1 MVWIQDRCQKQ
12 TKQTVFE
19 LTELDL
25 ECLNIYIFLV
35 LWSNNQQPY
44 EGAIN
49 GF

>member
-1 MVWIQDRCQKQ
+1 MVWIRNRCQKQ

-19 LTELDL
+19 LTELDWAFL
-25 ECLNIYIFLV
+25 YIYIL
-35 LWSNNQQPY
+35 LTLQSNNPQPY